1 MCFGIESARR
11 PRKVELASLEM
22 VPGRGVHNKGHRG
35 RREHPE
41 GEQSPRE
48 QRASGCGNTVVGN
61 GLGHGA
67 RPRGWGLGSRQ
78 KTQVATQVFDA
89 GCGLEAG
96 RRHTSVSCPKGE
108 DTRLTA
114 RRQRLRRRSAAV
126 YEGKALE
133 GVNGE
138 SGERRE
144 DGRELQSNRR
154 EARSET
160 ARTPWPGAGCN
171 RPARLSEE

>member
-1 MCFGIESARR
+1 MSARR
-11 PRKVELASLEM
+11 PGKVKLASLEL
-22 VPGRGVHNKGHRG
+22 VSGRGVHNKGHRG
-35 RREHPE
+35 RGERPE

-48 QRASGCGNTVVGN
+48 HRAGRRGNATLGN

-67 RPRGWGLGSRQ
+67 KPRGRGLGSKR
-78 KTQVATQVFDA
+78 KAQVATRVLEA
-89 GCGLEAG
+89 GCELEAG
-96 RRHTSVSCPKGE
+96 RRLTSVGRRKGE
-108 DTRLTA
+108 GTRLTA
-114 RRQRLRRRSAAV
+114 RRQRLRRRRTAV

-144 DGRELQSNRR
+144 DGRKLQSNRR
-154 EARSET
+154 DARSET

-171 RPARLSEE
+171 RPAGLSEE